1 MANGGK
7 DVRLGDDKRPVSIIP
22 NNEDFLYNIANGEI
36 LTDEFGTPLVT
47 EVDQFFALDNTAERS
62 TSIVFPPTPNDA
74 FGRLKFESVGTF
86 STVTYN
92 TNFDVRINAA
102 TVLQHGGG
110 VVGFGTTVALATG
123 SSLNGNSVDVGLGVS
138 AIQFTQFPFLDVKT
152 TTDQGSDQRNKLY
165 FLDGA
170 LSNKVKVNDKV
181 EGTGISDGSLVSK
194 VFPSYILLSNN
205 VDASVLS
212 GITTNK
218 IEIRRGTLQLQK
230 ADNIFRVEEQFKE
243 SSEVSSSLLGIPRAE
258 TQLSL
263 FSNVSSYGLNDED
276 FEFFTFNGGNSFGSW
291 DTRANKTYGNRYNA
305 SRSEEVQESA
315 IKLAAFPV
323 PYSFPFNAN
332 FAGVGFYDE
341 TLYGFYKKFIQL
353 GNRLY
358 NYYDTGS
365 GASQGYPSEWKETF
379 LDPAKVYV
387 DGDDVIYGLGIT
399 DSFALLDNW
408 TDTWR
413 DLVAGSIV
421 DPVNQTPFNFAAVNG
436 LNLIGGPYSSTT
448 TRPGYTGAI
457 KRYSYLQSRRVFRYQ
472 PGRISGFT
480 FGLRAS
486 TEPQPG
492 VVMEWGIKN
501 PTDQYMFRMDSGN
514 LSIIRRST
522 IPLPGSALA
531 RSGLDT
537 LDQQNTTTGDPFDS
551 QSYHTIIV
559 PSDKFNHDQLNG
571 NGPSGY
577 NVGADRVTMWK
588 IEFGWYGAIGCR
600 FYAYIPAGAG
610 EARWVKVHTFVI
622 ENQMG
627 SPCLEDSYFRLS
639 YTLDVS
645 NSQLLREPIFLY
657 KYGASYYIDGGD
669 EGTTRIFS
677 ASSKVKSIN
686 SISTRSLLGVTPKD
700 FLLNSVGTEIKNKKL
715 IIPTTL
721 NITSDSLAKVEVVR
735 CRACPGFGHVY
746 TPGIGA
752 TVSGPEVQV
761 RLTGENTLT
770 SVNDTYFQASD
781 LDSKIIA
788 PTIWNAYITEL
799 SDDTPVGSG
808 KSFTTATIKGY
819 AGADGY
825 PTLTTQQYNVI
836 VNDSVAGIITTL
848 QSGPTVS
855 DYPYPIRLSS
865 QDNHIVASNFKFTG
879 NKIEIQYLNPNQ
891 KDSYGHFADFTLGLT
906 DYEPVISGNELVGF
920 NKPGVGTTDIIRT
933 KNTNPEAVFMEHTH
947 SRVAQNE
954 VGVRLSETFSS
965 GTFSVR
971 GGLDYRIPSPPGDE
985 TGICSKAVIEV
996 LDATPVTSLSE
1007 VNYLPG
1013 APPPNGTGPDPLG
1026 RIFLL
1031 RSGLFPSGINFDGG
1045 QVKLTDSIGASS
1057 AKYIGNP
1064 QSFSDTDGNIFSYIQ
1079 ISQTLSSPSSTFSI
1093 DIRPVKITASGNPIR
1108 QQLFNFDPFPLYF
1121 FAKLG
1126 DNAKVNNIS
1135 IKETSGGFQK
1145 TISPTLFTFGANTV
1159 VTNAS
1164 GQADVTG
1171 IPPTNFT
1178 EVTRLSSA
1186 LIDVQNEQKLRPTT
1200 TLDTVY
1206 IGEDQTLEIDMSKIF
1221 GQDRNV
1227 ITPDNNNIE
1236 ATFLVAQRI
1245 PSGSGEIEATMN
1257 YKEQ

>member
-22 NNEDFLYNIANGEI
+22 NNEDFLYNIQNGEI
-36 LTDEFGTPLVT
+36 LTDEFGTPLLT
-47 EVDQFFALDNTAERS
+47 EVDQFFGLDNTAARS
-62 TSIVFPPTPNDA
+62 TSIVFPPSPKDA
-74 FGRLKFESVGTF
+74 FGRLIFSSVGTF

-92 TNFDVRINAA
+92 ANFDVRINAA
-102 TVLQHGGG
+102 SVLQHGGST
-110 VVGFGTTVALATG
+110 VGFGTTVALATG
-123 SSLNGNSVDVGLGVS
+123 SSLNGNFVDVGLGVS

-152 TTDQGSDQRNKLY
+152 KTDQGSDQRNKLY
-165 FLDGA
+165 FLDDVLNNQVA
-170 LSNKVKVNDKV
+170 VNDKV
-181 EGTGISDGSLVSK
+181 DGVGIPDGTFISK
-194 VFPSYILLSNN
+194 VFPSFVEMSNN
-205 VDASVLS
+205 IDTTNVS
-212 GITTNK
+212 GITTNT
-218 IEIRRGTLQLQK
+218 IEIRRGTLTLQK
-230 ADNIFRVEEQFKE
+230 ADNIFRVQEQFQE
-243 SSEVSSSLLGIPRAE
+243 TSEVSSSLLGIPRAE

-263 FSNVSSYGLNDED
+263 FSNVSSYGLNNDD

-291 DTRANKTYGNRYNA
+291 DTRANEIYGNRYNA
-305 SRSEEVQESA
+305 IRTEEVQESA

-332 FAGVGFYDE
+332 FDSIGLYDE
-341 TLYGFYKKFIQL
+341 TLYGYYKKFIQL

-358 NYYDTGS
+358 NYYDSGA
-365 GASQGYPSEWKETF
+365 GASQGYPSEWKEQF
-379 LDPAKVYV
+379 LDPAKVYL
-387 DGDDVIYGLGIT
+387 DNDEVIYAIGIA
-399 DSFALLDNW
+399 DSFALIDIW
-408 TDTWR
+408 TDVWR
-413 DLVAGSIV
+413 DLTVGSLV
-421 DPVNQTPFNFAAVNG
+421 DPVNNTPFNFAVVNG
-436 LNLIGGPYSSTT
+436 LGLVGSPYSSTT

-514 LSIIRRST
+514 LSIVRRST
-522 IPLPGSALA
+522 IPLPGTALE
-531 RSGLDT
+531 RSGLTT
-537 LDQQNTTTGDPFDS
+537 LDQDNTTTGDPFDS
-551 QSYHTIIV
+551 QSYYTIVV

-577 NVGADRVTMWK
+577 NLGADRVTMYK
-588 IEFGWYGAIGCR
+588 IEFGWYGAIGAR
-600 FYAYIPAGAG
+600 FYAYIPAGPG
-610 EARWVKVHTFVI
+610 EARWAKVHTFVI
-622 ENQMG
+622 ENSMG

-686 SISTRSLLGVTPKD
+686 SISTRSLLGITPKD

-721 NITSDSLAKVEVVR
+721 NITSDSLAKIEVVK
-735 CRACPGFGHVY
+735 CRACPGFAHVY

-752 TVSGPEVQV
+752 TVTGPEVQV
-761 RLTGENTLT
+761 KLTGENTLT
-770 SVNDTYFQASD
+770 SVNDTYFQKSD
-781 LDSKIIA
+781 LNSKIIA

-799 SDDTPVGSG
+799 TDDTPVGSG

-819 AGADGY
+819 PGMDGY
-825 PTLTTQQYNVI
+825 PTLSSQQYNVI
-836 VNDSVAGIITTL
+836 VNDSVAGIVTTL
-848 QSGPTVS
+848 QSGPTVA
-855 DYPYPIRLSS
+855 DYPYPVRLSS
-865 QDNHIVASNFKFTG
+865 QDNHMVASNFKFTG
-879 NKIEIQYLNPNQ
+879 NKIEIQFLNPIQ
-891 KDSYGHFADFTLGLT
+891 TDSYGHFADFTLGLT

-920 NKPGVGTTDIIRT
+920 NKPGVGTTDILET
-933 KNTNPEAVFMEHTH
+933 KNVNSEVIFMEHTH
-947 SRVAQNE
+947 ARVAQNE
-954 VGVRLSETFSS
+954 IGVRLSETSS
-965 GTFSVR
+965 GSLVGR
-971 GGLDYRIPSPPGDE
+971 GQIDFRIPNPPGDE
-985 TGICSKAVIEV
+985 SGVCSKAVIEV
-996 LDATPVTSLSE
+996 LDATPVTALSE

-1031 RSGLFPSGINFDGG
+1031 KAGLFPSGINFDDG
-1045 QVKLTDSIGASS
+1045 QIKLTDSVGASG

-1064 QSFSDTDGNIFSYIQ
+1064 VPFSDADGNVFSYIQ
-1079 ISQTLSSPSSTFSI
+1079 ISQTLASSSSSFSI
-1093 DIRPVKITASGNPIR
+1093 DIRPVKITASNNPIR
-1108 QQLFNFDPFPLYF
+1108 QKLFNFDPFPLYF
-1121 FAKLG
+1121 FAKLS

-1145 TISPTLFTFGANTV
+1145 TISPTFFTFGDNTAI
-1159 VTNAS
+1159 TNAS

-1171 IPPTNFT
+1171 IPPTNFL

-1186 LIDVQNEQKLRPTT
+1186 LVEKQNEQQLRPNTT
-1200 TLDTVY
+1200 VDTVF
-1206 IGEDQTLEIDMSKIF
+1206 IGEDQTLEVDMSKIF

-1236 ATFLVAQRI
+1236 ATFLVAKKI
-1245 PSGSGEIEATMN
+1245 SAGSGQIEATLN